1 MTKATK
7 ATPPPKKDEF
17 LWAAIGVSLVSL
29 VALVACMVS
38 DGCPRQRTS
47 ETFPISRTEFKKS
60 FLWQQAQPIVI
71 LSMGS
76 QPYGMA
82 VS

>member
-1 MTKATK
+1 
-7 ATPPPKKDEF
+7 
-17 LWAAIGVSLVSL
+17 
-29 VALVACMVS
+29 MVS

-47 ETFPISRTEFKKS
+47 AAFQISQTEFKKL

-76 QPYGMA
+76 QPYGMT
-82 VS
+82 VN

>member
-1 MTKATK
+1 M
-7 ATPPPKKDEF
+7 
-17 LWAAIGVSLVSL
+17 
-29 VALVACMVS
+29 VALVARMVS

-82 VS
+82 VFLTLTLNSYFLTLTS